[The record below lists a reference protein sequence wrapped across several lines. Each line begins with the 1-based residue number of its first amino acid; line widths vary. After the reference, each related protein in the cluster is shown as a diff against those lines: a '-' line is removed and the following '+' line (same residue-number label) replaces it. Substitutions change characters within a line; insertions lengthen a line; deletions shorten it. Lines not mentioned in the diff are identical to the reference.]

1 MAKGTFLI
9 QKEYELSIWGER
21 REYYSP
27 EEEEDQSL
35 KGLLTNIEEYQIAR
49 IGFDGM
55 NSPARARDIVLKRNI
70 NGTNTLTFSLCSRY
84 LNPDDLYDNF
94 TSTQLSYKKLKTK
107 EKYYENPF
115 ISYLTNETRLK
126 LRFDNKWY
134 DFVVKDIQEDSSNY
148 MFHYTAQDLFINE
161 LSRSGYNIE
170 LSTELENNMG
180 NSIELGQQIL
190 SGTEWKVE
198 GEPIKQYIEEPLYR
212 ATAGAH
218 VWKNLETGEWE
229 NFSKGTTIYI
239 FYSCIINQD
248 PFLQCLKLKDGEEE
262 IKINSNNVIIN
273 ANLYALGMHNYGV
286 PYIYNTKYTNNI
298 PDFGLDSDNPTLTL
312 ENKLRGKRLVRT
324 KVSIYDEELDT
335 VVQKMVYKGQEAY
348 YYEDTYYQ
356 KEMFVTNMLG
366 YNKDFVK
373 ISRGDGLG
381 DFIQGWKDDK
391 NLLMINGKDLELT
404 RSTADRRF
412 YNTSFFGNDVNNI
425 VKGDY
430 LICAI
435 QTPILD
441 EYYKNSSNKWLH
453 LQMKQGDKE
462 TDLAEFEI
470 CGSWDGSSWDTETFD
485 IKSFPPLS
493 YYSNSTR
500 LGTDLQ
506 KYCGYIGTDGKIH
519 GLFGEQKGIIL
530 IGKVN
535 SKVDIDKSNLQL
547 CFTTANNAQEGE
559 ITLSIRNIELFP
571 FRVYWSQNP
580 SGDYLPNI
588 LTPNYEISA
597 SVLMENTALTRYNV
611 FKNTNKGKEYL
622 TIQVTPIQ
630 LQLGETYF
638 VYDDSYAKITSIE
651 AKESN
656 RFNLIQNLCEKFECW
671 ANFNIEHDEN
681 GKIATEKAYIGFDEN
696 GQIQYYTDSGENRIK
711 GTRQKKSISFSEVL
725 VPQKNIKGFK
735 YGVNLNSITRT
746 VNSDQISTFVIVK
759 NNNNEFAKNGFCSI
773 ARASENY
780 SGENSIINFDYYIQ
794 MGMLDGDMVYN
805 DLYVHNPAEGQI
817 GYYYSLKQINQ
828 QIDTYT
834 EYITRNSAIIDE
846 LNAKYES
853 LKTEYEGLYS
863 KYTDLLNEYHTK
875 YGKTVNTAFDVNTDE
890 YPNIAYKTG
899 TNIIIDTIKKIIDTI
914 RKYFQ
919 DAESVNNNLDVILT
933 DYTSYKNQYEADII
947 SLEDL
952 IKQKAIVINKFRSK
966 YNRFIQEGTWIDES
980 YTDDNRYYLD
990 ALQVAHTSSK
1000 PQISYNITGIDISIF
1015 EGYEDYTFELGQ
1027 ITTIE
1032 DVNFFGYD
1040 AQGLPNQEEVVIS
1053 EITYHLDSPEQNE
1066 LVIQNYR
1073 TQWED
1078 LFQRVAAEVQQLQYT
1093 EGTYARAA
1101 GIVNQKG
1108 EIKLSSLQ
1116 STIDNNNLTIKNA
1129 ANQSVIWDD
1138 KGITVT
1144 SKTNADK
1151 ILRIVN
1157 DGIYVSADGGNTYI
1171 NALRGD
1177 GISASLLNAGVI
1189 NTSLITV
1196 ANGNTPSFH
1205 WDSYGIS
1212 AFKWEAAD
1220 GDQQAFDLTTFVRFD
1235 QFGLYGIKDKEVD
1248 WHPVKLQDVVNE
1260 AHFSIT
1266 WDGFSLKTGEE
1277 SGIRITPEKHFIIY
1291 ENSFDENNLPLYD
1304 DEGNRMYLVKVR
1316 LGIFDEQYTNKE
1328 NETVPTTYQT
1338 YGMKVESDGVIQLK
1352 EVVNGYENGPVLEQ
1366 RVLSLISGSLL
1377 DKKMTLDT
1385 DNEYELILSGL
1396 INIHDSSKNKSG
1408 YPLYAV
1414 GVTGAS
1420 LGRYILTG
1428 TNLCL
1433 EEEDT
1438 SNNSPIGYLH
1448 ADNGAIMGIG
1458 AEKTS
1463 IQGEEIFS
1471 VQIKIG
1477 EYNKNIFDIYSSAMR
1492 EEVRDPLSPVSSSF
1506 KFGVDNNDNGYIIF
1520 PDSGYLKMDG
1530 YDLGVYSSRGT
1541 LGSINAN
1548 SASFISGITIEN
1560 IESVDNPYCI
1570 TVGQNGTIT
1579 DQKGAITITKRIE
1592 TVDDVIY
1599 ELDSVIGRQSIVY
1612 SLDADVINSKKS
1624 LTVAGHGTFKNF
1636 YRNGKLRTGCFWYA

>member
-27 EEEEDQSL
+27 EGEEDQPL

-55 NSPARARDIVLKRNI
+55 NSPARARDIILKRNI

-94 TSTQLSYKKLKTK
+94 TSSAQLQYKELKTK

-126 LRFDNKWY
+126 LKFNNKWY
-134 DFVVKDIQEDSSNY
+134 DFIVKDIQEDSSNY

-161 LSRSGYNIE
+161 LSRSGYDIE

-180 NSIELGQQIL
+180 TSIELGQQIL
-190 SGTEWKVE
+190 NGTDWKVE
-198 GEPIKQYIEEPLYR
+198 GEPIKQYIEEPVYR
-212 ATAGAH
+212 ATAASGS
-218 VWKNLETGEWE
+218 WKNLETGEWE
-229 NFSKGTTIYI
+229 TFEGGTTIYV

-248 PFLQCLKLKDGEEE
+248 PFFQCLKLKEGETEL
-262 IKINSNNVIIN
+262 KCDSNNIIVN
-273 ANLYALGMHNYGV
+273 ANLYAFGMQNNLI
-286 PYIYNTKYTNNI
+286 PYIYDMKYENNI
-298 PDFGLDSDNPTLTL
+298 PEAGLANNILTL
-312 ENKLRGKRLVRT
+312 EHKIRGKRLVRT
-324 KVSIYDEELDT
+324 KTTIYDEELDT
-335 VVQKMVYKGQEAY
+335 VVQKMVYNGQEAY
-348 YYEDTYYQ
+348 YYEDSYYQ

-381 DFIQGWKDDK
+381 EFIQGWKDDK
-391 NLLMINGKDLELT
+391 NLLKINGKDLELT

-412 YNTSFFGNDVNNI
+412 YNTSFFGSDVNNI
-425 VKGDY
+425 AKRDY

-441 EYYKNSSNKWLH
+441 DYYKNSSNKWLH
-453 LQMKQGDKE
+453 LQMKQGEQE
-462 TDLAEFEI
+462 TNLVEFQTYGVWNGEQWEH
-470 CGSWDGSSWDTETFD
+470 SEPSTTEPFSFYSS
-485 IKSFPPLS
+485 
-493 YYSNSTR
+493 STR
-500 LGTDLQ
+500 LSNGLLD
-506 KYCGYIGTDGKIH
+506 YCHYINTDGKIQ

-571 FRVYWSQNP
+571 FRVYWSWSN
-580 SGDYLPNI
+580 SDKEYVPNI

-622 TIQVTPIQ
+622 TIQVRPIW
-630 LQLGETYF
+630 LKTGETYF

-671 ANFNIEHDEN
+671 ANFNIEHDIN
-681 GKIATEKAYIGFDEN
+681 GKISTEQVYIGFDEN
-696 GQIQYYTDSGENRIK
+696 GQIQYYTDSGANRIR
-711 GTRQKKSISFSEVL
+711 GTRQKKSVSFSEVL

-805 DLYVHNPAEGQI
+805 DLYVHNPAIGQI

-834 EYITRNSAIIDE
+834 EYITRNGAIIDE

-853 LKTEYEGLYS
+853 LKTEYESLYS

-875 YGKTVNTAFDVNTDE
+875 YGKTVNTAFDVNTND

-952 IKQKAIVINKFRSK
+952 IKQKAIIINKFRSK

-1157 DGIYVSADGGNTYI
+1157 DGIYVSADGGNTYV

-1291 ENSFDENNLPLYD
+1291 ENTFDENKLPLYD

-1316 LGIFDEQYTNKE
+1316 LGIFDEQYTNKG
-1328 NETVPTTYQT
+1328 NEIDPITYQT

-1352 EVVNGYENGPVLEQ
+1352 EVVNTGYQNAPVLEQ

-1414 GVTGAS
+1414 GITGAS

-1433 EEEDT
+1433 EEEDI

-1448 ADNGAIMGIG
+1448 TDNGAIMGIG
-1458 AEKTS
+1458 AGKTS
-1463 IQGEEIFS
+1463 VNEEEIFS

-1492 EEVRDPLSPVSSSF
+1492 QEVRDPLSPVLTSF
-1506 KFGVDNNDNGYIIF
+1506 KIGVDNYKDGYIIF
-1520 PDSGYLKMDG
+1520 PRSGYLKMDNSNLSIYG
-1530 YDLGVYSSRGT
+1530 SNSI
-1541 LGSINAN
+1541 LGSISAN
-1548 SASFISGITIEN
+1548 SASFISDIKIEN
-1560 IESVDNPYCI
+1560 TESIDNPYCI
-1570 TVGQNGTIT
+1570 TIGQNG
-1579 DQKGAITITKRIE
+1579 ITIERRIE
-1592 TVDDVIY
+1592 TVNDVSY

-1612 SLDADVINSKKS
+1612 SLDADVVNSKKS